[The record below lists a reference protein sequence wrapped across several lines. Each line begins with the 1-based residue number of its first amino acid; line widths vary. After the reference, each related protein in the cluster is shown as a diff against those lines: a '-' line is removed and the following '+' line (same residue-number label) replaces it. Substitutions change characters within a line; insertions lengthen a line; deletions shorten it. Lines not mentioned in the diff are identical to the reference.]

1 MFKIKNTYGGKVI
14 IGDLNIRL
22 TNGQEIDL
30 DCLYPREKS
39 EASLHLRVAIEKNI
53 LTVTEKTPANSV
65 DAAVIADLEARLRA
79 EIQSSQQ
86 VVAPTPEPVMV
97 QPDLSHLNNKID
109 AIIAALSK
117 VSLNEGNAK
126 PQANAANAANA
137 DDVVSGDLEADTQ
150 VDIHSRVIERLRR
163 NAEGHVESKQ
173 ETKKSDVSD
182 RADELE
188 GLI

>member
-117 VSLNEGNAK
+117 VSLNEGTAK
-126 PQANAANAANA
+126 PQANA